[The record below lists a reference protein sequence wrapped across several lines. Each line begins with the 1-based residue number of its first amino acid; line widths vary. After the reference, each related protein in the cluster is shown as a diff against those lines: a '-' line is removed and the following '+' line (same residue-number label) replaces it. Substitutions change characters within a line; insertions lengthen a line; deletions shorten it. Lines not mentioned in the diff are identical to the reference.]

1 MTLTTPP
8 ADRLTSP
15 ERWHREICWVHGRL
29 IVTGDLDEDVL
40 AAIRQLRDWVAAGVT
55 HIVDVRVEA
64 NDAELV
70 AEYAPDVAY
79 IWAGTHDAG
88 GDQPDDWFGAVLDRL
103 GDAVHDPDVVILVH
117 CHMGVNRGPSMAL
130 RIMLEQGWDP
140 VDALVD
146 LRDARPIANVEYAG
160 AAVRHF
166 HNAYDSP
173 LEEMILDLRRV
184 RDWRED
190 NPLDL
195 GWIISRISE
204 VTR

>member
-70 AEYAPDVAY
+70 AEYVPGLQRARVGFERHLGARCQPRALIEPLQYRVDGRRAP
-79 IWAGTHDAG
+79 
-88 GDQPDDWFGAVLDRL
+88 
-103 GDAVHDPDVVILVH
+103 
-117 CHMGVNRGPSMAL
+117 
-130 RIMLEQGWDP
+130 E
-140 VDALVD
+140 
-146 LRDARPIANVEYAG
+146 
-160 AAVRHF
+160 
-166 HNAYDSP
+166 
-173 LEEMILDLRRV
+173 
-184 RDWRED
+184 
-190 NPLDL
+190 
-195 GWIISRISE
+195 
-204 VTR
+204 